1 MGRPSRTDYAL
12 LVSRLGYAALL
23 IGFHGWSR
31 LLKAFHFA
39 VQGQPW
45 PFVTIVERLGF
56 PIPGVFAVLSALSES
71 IAAAFVGAGLFTRS
85 AAAII
90 AFNMAVALAN
100 EAAKGDPIELPALYL
115 LGAIVIA
122 LLGPGRWSL
131 DGLRRHA

>member
-1 MGRPSRTDYAL
+1 MARFSLNDVAL
-12 LVSRLGYAALL
+12 LVSRLGLAALL
-23 IGFHGWSR
+23 VGFHGWPR
-31 LLKAFHFA
+31 LVKAFLFA

-45 PFVTIVERLGF
+45 PFVAVVERLGF
-56 PIPGVFAVLSALSES
+56 PLPALFAVLSALSES
-71 IAAAFVGAGLFTRS
+71 LAAAFVAAGFFTRS

-90 AFNMAVALAN
+90 AFNMAVALWN

-131 DGLRRHA
+131 DGLRRRL